1 MRARLQQ
8 QWNSLTMRE
17 QRMLGW
23 GAGCALV
30 LMLLAV
36 QLPLQ
41 RKLQTLQSSIATHRT
56 DLAWLQVAGPQLAA
70 LGPAPLTASSNESML
85 VRIDRSAREIGL
97 GSALVASQPAG
108 DGALRVQLQA
118 ARFNTVMAWLA
129 QLSEQHSVSVDT
141 ATIDA
146 ASEAGMVNATL
157 VLRSR

>member
-8 QWNSLTMRE
+8 QWNSLAARE
-17 QRMLGW
+17 QRVLAW
-23 GAGCALV
+23 GAGCALA

-41 RKLQTLQSSIATHRT
+41 RKLQALQSSIATHRA

-70 LGPAPLTASSNESML
+70 LGPAPLGTSGNESLL
-85 VRIDRSAREIGL
+85 VRIDRSARETGL

-108 DGALRVQLQA
+108 DGALRVQLQS

>member
-1 MRARLQQ
+1 MRDRLQQ
-8 QWNSLTMRE
+8 QWNSLTVRE

-23 GAGCALV
+23 GAGCAVVLILV
-30 LMLLAV
+30 AV

-41 RKLQTLQSSIATHRT
+41 RKLQTLQSSVATHRA
-56 DLAWLQVAGPQLAA
+56 DLAWLQAAGPQLAA
-70 LGPAPLTASSNESML
+70 LGPSPLAVSGNESLL

-118 ARFNTVMAWLA
+118 ARFNTVVAWLA